1 MSATRNRGSAKRQPP
16 KPRHPHGPL
25 RAHPPS
31 ERRIRYRRFGIG
43 GAAVALAAALVVAG
57 VLTLSHGGTTASAT
71 VSTDPSSFDLPRL
84 DGKGEVRLLSF
95 RGRPTVVNFFASWCT
110 ACEAELPGFSKLSRE
125 LNGKVNFVGVNSLEN
140 GDGMGMARRF
150 GIDWWPLARDVDGQ
164 QDSGLHDAL
173 GGQGM
178 PITAFYD
185 AHGKLL
191 FVSPG
196 ALPEADLRAVL
207 HQYYGIS

>member
-1 MSATRNRGSAKRQPP
+1 MRNRRLAV
-16 KPRHPHGPL
+16 
-25 RAHPPS
+25 A
-31 ERRIRYRRFGIG
+31 
-43 GAAVALAAALVVAG
+43 GAAIALATALVVAA
-57 VLTLSHGGTTASAT
+57 VLTVSHGGSSTSAT
-71 VSTDPSSFDLPRL
+71 VSTDPGSFDLPRL

-110 ACEAELPGFSKLSRE
+110 ACESELPGFSKLSRE
-125 LNGKVNFVGVNSLEN
+125 LKAKVNFVGVNSLEN
-140 GDGMGMARRF
+140 GDGMAMARRF

-185 AHGKLL
+185 RNGKLL
-191 FVSPG
+191 YVSPG
-196 ALPEADLRAVL
+196 ALPEADLQAVL
-207 HQYYGIS
+207 QHYYGIG